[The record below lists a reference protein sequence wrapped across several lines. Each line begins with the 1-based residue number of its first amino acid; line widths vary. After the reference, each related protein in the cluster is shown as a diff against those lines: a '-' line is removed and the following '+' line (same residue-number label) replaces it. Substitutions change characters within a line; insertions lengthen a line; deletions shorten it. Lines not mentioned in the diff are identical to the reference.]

1 MIIFK
6 VLWLKQTKQLFW
18 KMRVQLK
25 NQIIEV
31 PILVSEGYD
40 TEELRVSVRAD
51 AMIWSEENSFM
62 VLKYD
67 YNQKS

>member
-1 MIIFK
+1 
-6 VLWLKQTKQLFW
+6 
-18 KMRVQLK
+18 MRVQLK

-51 AMIWSEENSFM
+51 AMIWSEGNSFM

-67 YNQKS
+67 YNQKSWRKKYIYYCFKETNCYQ

>member
-1 MIIFK
+1 M
-6 VLWLKQTKQLFW
+6 KQTKQLFW
-18 KMRVQLK
+18 KMRVELK

>member
-1 MIIFK
+1 
-6 VLWLKQTKQLFW
+6 
-18 KMRVQLK
+18 MRVQLK
-25 NQIIEV
+25 NQITEV

>member
-1 MIIFK
+1 
-6 VLWLKQTKQLFW
+6 
-18 KMRVQLK
+18 MRVQLK

-51 AMIWSEENSFM
+51 AMIWSEGNSFM

>member
-1 MIIFK
+1 M
-6 VLWLKQTKQLFW
+6 KQTKQLFW

-25 NQIIEV
+25 NQITEV

>member
-1 MIIFK
+1 M
-6 VLWLKQTKQLFW
+6 KQTKQLFW

-31 PILVSEGYD
+31 SILVSEGYD

-51 AMIWSEENSFM
+51 GMIWSEENSFM

>member
-6 VLWLKQTKQLFW
+6 VLWLKQTQQLFW